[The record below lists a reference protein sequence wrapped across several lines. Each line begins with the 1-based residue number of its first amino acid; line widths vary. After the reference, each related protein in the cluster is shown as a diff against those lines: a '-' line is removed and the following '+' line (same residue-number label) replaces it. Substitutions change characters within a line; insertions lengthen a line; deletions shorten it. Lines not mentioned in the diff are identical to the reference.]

1 MAGHGSKIGFKTEE
15 AIAALMTHRNH
26 DEAAKT
32 LGISPRTLRRW
43 RRQPEFAAAFLL
55 VRKETAQLTNAR
67 IQHNSGV
74 AASVLLKQLA
84 DPSTPPG
91 VKARVALGL
100 LEITNKSLVSED
112 LELRIAALEQAGK
125 SQK

>member
-15 AIAALMTHRNH
+15 AIGALLVHRTH
-26 DEAAKT
+26 DEAAKA

-43 RRQPEFAAAFLL
+43 RRQPEFAAAFLQ
-55 VRKETAQLTNAR
+55 VRRENAQLTNAR

-74 AASVLLKQLA
+74 AASVLFKQLA
-84 DPSTPPG
+84 DPATPPA

-100 LEITNKSLVSED
+100 LEIANKSLMAED
-112 LELRIAALEQAGK
+112 LELRIAALEQANK
-125 SQK
+125 K